1 MDFKNMYKNFDLLRF
16 PISLSY
22 KNKYLYRTFIG
33 ATLTILCFIIVI
45 AYFIFKLTQIIKK
58 SSFSILSNEFQDPKD
73 IINFTNTPILFALTD
88 NNGNPMELNSK
99 IVDFSVVM
107 SEYSPNFDNK
117 GNSHI
122 IYLEKEIEIERCD
135 KLNNSIDFSYFAEYN
150 ISDFKC
156 IKPSQNLTIN
166 GTYGDIING
175 YKSLKIYIKKCNNL
189 IENCYNSDY
198 IESIISNSK
207 FVIIYLGY
215 KTNFYSKNNKDIEK
229 TIYSRSISLSSS
241 FCKRVY
247 YYLTIVKYKLY
258 DDILLNKKREQIY
271 FINRDMYVEFNPIQ
285 NNYLKDSNNN
295 KDIFAFF
302 SFVYDGNVIEYTKK
316 VQKIGEV
323 VSYVGNLFNIILTIF
338 KIINNY
344 FSNKIL
350 FIDIFYRFFFEEKFK
365 KKDSKNIHFDNSNL
379 FFLPKK
385 ELSSIKIN
393 IKTQDK
399 SNSSNFNSI
408 LNDKSIDNQNN
419 NSNNLNSSNLGN
431 KVPIKKVLSVKSKH
445 IEKEKDS
452 FIKHSKLYYL
462 CPFFVIKNKKNLNH
476 LITIKNS
483 ICSTFSL
490 EHFNEF
496 FKIIKSINIIKK
508 EKLHNY
514 VYENR
519 NHLSDKNVRSEI
531 NKILNFK

>member
-107 SEYSPNFDNK
+107 SEYTPNFDNK

-166 GTYGDIING
+166 GTYGDIVNG
-175 YKSLKIYIKKCNNL
+175 YKSLKINVKKCNNL

-350 FIDIFYRFFFEEKFK
+350 FIDIFYRFFF
-365 KKDSKNIHFDNSNL
+365 
-379 FFLPKK
+379 
-385 ELSSIKIN
+385 
-393 IKTQDK
+393 
-399 SNSSNFNSI
+399 
-408 LNDKSIDNQNN
+408 
-419 NSNNLNSSNLGN
+419 
-431 KVPIKKVLSVKSKH
+431 
-445 IEKEKDS
+445 
-452 FIKHSKLYYL
+452 
-462 CPFFVIKNKKNLNH
+462 
-476 LITIKNS
+476 
-483 ICSTFSL
+483 
-490 EHFNEF
+490 
-496 FKIIKSINIIKK
+496 
-508 EKLHNY
+508 
-514 VYENR
+514 
-519 NHLSDKNVRSEI
+519 
-531 NKILNFK
+531 